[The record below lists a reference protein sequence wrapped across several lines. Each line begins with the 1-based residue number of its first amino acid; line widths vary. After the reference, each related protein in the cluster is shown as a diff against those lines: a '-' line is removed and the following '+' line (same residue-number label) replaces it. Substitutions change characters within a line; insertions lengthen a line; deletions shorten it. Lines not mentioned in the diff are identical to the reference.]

1 MIKSHG
7 SASVLAFKNAIN
19 EAIFEVEK
27 NIPERIREQVTG
39 LLKESEQSL

>member
-7 SASVLAFKNAIN
+7 SANILAFKNAIN
-19 EAIFEVEK
+19 EAILEVQK